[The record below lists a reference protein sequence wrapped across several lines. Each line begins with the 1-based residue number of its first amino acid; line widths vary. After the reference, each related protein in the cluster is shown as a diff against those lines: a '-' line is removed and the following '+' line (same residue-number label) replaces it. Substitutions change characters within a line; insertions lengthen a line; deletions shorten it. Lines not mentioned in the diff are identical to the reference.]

1 MNKKTLFHLSLLM
14 SGLVLLPGCFQNEG
28 TAKEQKAACPID
40 RKIPAGDSS
49 MIVATIGPDKR
60 PLLTANMLD
69 GEIETII
76 ESNPQFATMFVMQ
89 PQYEKEIAKGIVQQD
104 VIREYVMR
112 EKLDQTPEYQAEYQ
126 KGLKQ
131 ARQVADG
138 KVFMEKHSAAI
149 TDKDVKDFY
158 DEEKDKNPQFM
169 VSKGGSQAMGVPFAT
184 QEEAKAFLVKA
195 KSKPTQLENVAKQAD
210 LKDDFKD
217 FNLVSQ
223 MSFGIDPAVKAE
235 VLKVTKVPS
244 VQVVK
249 GDDEKFWVVAVTK
262 KEEPKYHEFAQ
273 IKDQLKQYLTQQKQV
288 EVVKIALEGYMKD
301 YQVNLND
308 DYFKKRLEEKQ
319 QVQAQKQDQLKQAM
333 MAQNGQQTVE
343 VAKDADDATLDTA
356 QTL

>member
-1 MNKKTLFHLSLLM
+1 MLFHVSLLM
-14 SGLVLLPGCFQNEG
+14 SGLAILPGCFQKEE
-28 TAKEQKAACPID
+28 TAQEQKAVCPID
-40 RKIPAGDSS
+40 RKVPAGDSS
-49 MIVATIGPDKR
+49 EVVATIGPDKR
-60 PLLTANMLD
+60 PLLTAKMLD

-104 VIREYVMR
+104 VIREYVKR

-138 KVFMEKHSAAI
+138 KVFMERHSATI
-149 TDKDVKDFY
+149 TDKQVQDFY

-169 VSKGGSQAMGVPFAT
+169 VSRGGSQAMGVPFAT
-184 QEEAKAFLVKA
+184 QEEAKSFLAKA
-195 KSKPTQLENVAKQAD
+195 KSKPTRLEAVAKQAD

-235 VLKVTKVPS
+235 VLKVAKVPS
-244 VQVVK
+244 VQMVK
-249 GDDEKFWVVAVTK
+249 GDDDKFWVVAVTK
-262 KEEPKYHEFAQ
+262 KEEPTYHEFAK

-288 EVVKIALEGYMKD
+288 EAVKTALEGYMED

-308 DYFKKRLEEKQ
+308 DYFTKRLEEKQ

-333 MAQNGQQTVE
+333 MAQNDQKTAEIAKEDVDSALEPAQTV
-343 VAKDADDATLDTA
+343 
-356 QTL
+356 